1 MPPVT
6 WVSFDSNTFRGAA
19 PLSAVITSGPM
30 IAPMLLA
37 HGDFERST
45 PLAFSSV
52 IHSELMEESQSPFTF
67 PH

>member
-6 WVSFDSNTFRGAA
+6 WVSFDSSTFRGAA

-30 IAPMLLA
+30 IAPILIA
-37 HGDFERST
+37 HGDFERSM
-45 PLAFSSV
+45 PLAISSV
-52 IHSELMEESQSPFTF
+52 IQLELMDESQSPFSF